1 MRYFQKSSLRYHR
14 LLHTLISIEFTFSLN
29 IFFFSAILSYH
40 SLSIGFGQFVFK
52 LTEIGRFESLV
63 DSPLN
68 IELFK
73 QKYNILQEVDLRY
86 YSTEQIVTD
95 RETGEVIIPMIA
107 FIEGGMTIP
116 MGRITR
122 DYLIAHRLCPHQC
135 APNMFRILGCIDAL
149 NGHLQLGLTWHDM
162 VHMYEFHSQSDGGY
176 YLKSQSAVVRLIS
189 CLPKSNKWMK
199 DDYLIVSGP

>member
-1 MRYFQKSSLRYHR
+1 MRYFRKSSLRYHR